1 MNCISVDQR
10 DSKTVLRRER
20 SLHEELIRFWR
31 LKYIMFLSW
40 LWQACEP
47 AELLPSS
54 PALCQPEAFSA
65 PGAAPSAGEAKFF
78 FLLLCR
84 VHWSKARVLAFGWCQ
99 QSWDRERQEVPPL
112 SGGIFWHQLSFT
124 STIILIWEGWHISD
138 QLTALPPI
146 DGEMQTSTSEFIQRA
161 YHSSSVLCDVIG
173 FRLDFPEL
181 FSDIWRASLLES
193 PGLQC
198 GSWEIRSIKE
208 RFWFFSGVSFL
219 SQPLLAQMPSE
230 DRNVLLPTPPHCVV

>member
-1 MNCISVDQR
+1 M
-10 DSKTVLRRER
+10 
-20 SLHEELIRFWR
+20 
-31 LKYIMFLSW
+31 
-40 LWQACEP
+40 
-47 AELLPSS
+47 
-54 PALCQPEAFSA
+54 
-65 PGAAPSAGEAKFF
+65 
-78 FLLLCR
+78 
-84 VHWSKARVLAFGWCQ
+84 LAFGWCQ

-112 SGGIFWHQLSFT
+112 WAGGISWHQLSFT

-198 GSWEIRSIKE
+198 GSWEIRSIRE

-230 DRNVLLPTPPHCVV
+230 DRDVLLPTPPHCVV